1 MSENYSHSIAYH
13 NNFYG
18 LDALK
23 VETNMGFGGK
33 WIPICKGKEEEAV
46 WDRATASYSAGQQ
59 SLYGLGGELG
69 SEYCEA
75 MSASGQ
81 NW

>member
-69 SEYCEA
+69 SEHCEA